1 MILDLFSAGTETT
14 GTSLDWALLYMI
26 AYPEIQQECYNE
38 IEKVHVNY
46 NAYKNSV
53 GSHISVYR
61 RVTFSLYMYMF

>member
-38 IEKVHVNY
+38 IEKVHVNIGC
-46 NAYKNSV
+46 KNTTPIRTV
-53 GSHISVYR
+53 
-61 RVTFSLYMYMF
+61 